1 MLVVSAPLYSHNPSI
16 ARHMGGRLRDRTTLL
31 LLLFAHIPVSLAVY
45 GGLTEEP
52 VHMIRGTQRQSPVR
66 SADAELV
73 TTIVGNECKA
83 GFARS

>member
-1 MLVVSAPLYSHNPSI
+1 MTANESFASCTDHEALSL
-16 ARHMGGRLRDRTTLL
+16 RTTLL

-66 SADAELV
+66 SADAELA
-73 TTIVGNECKA
+73 TTIVANECKVDV
-83 GFARS
+83 ARSQVWT